1 MVNAGRPTR
10 AMRCQSEL
18 QCQAFARTDVP
29 RKKPHPARDDLVYTT
44 HIVNGNELARAE
56 IEVPH
61 VAPHGCAER
70 GFFDE
75 AGFTVAGREKELRC
89 RPPYTAFGWL
99 NSTRFVSPIGCPEND
114 TANEALSEHFVN
126 LRSQAFSSEKIHI
139 RCSAIC
145 SQRRRVLVAE
155 HLMI

>member
-1 MVNAGRPTR
+1 MIDSARMLADHPALCDAEVAGQL
-10 AMRCQSEL
+10 QSEL

-61 VAPHGCAER
+61 VALHGCAER

-75 AGFTVAGREKELRC
+75 AGFTVARREKELRC
-89 RPPYTAFGWL
+89 RPPSTALGWL
-99 NSTRFVSPIGCPEND
+99 NSTRFVSPIGCPEHD
-114 TANEALSEHFVN
+114 TAN
-126 LRSQAFSSEKIHI
+126 
-139 RCSAIC
+139 
-145 SQRRRVLVAE
+145 
-155 HLMI
+155 

>member
-1 MVNAGRPTR
+1 MPADHPALCDAEVAGQL
-10 AMRCQSEL
+10 QSEL

-61 VAPHGCAER
+61 VALDGCAER

-75 AGFTVAGREKELRC
+75 AGFTVAGREKELIPFPHQDDLTIYGNDVIDSREIL
-89 RPPYTAFGWL
+89 PP
-99 NSTRFVSPIGCPEND
+99 IKND
-114 TANEALSEHFVN
+114 
-126 LRSQAFSSEKIHI
+126 
-139 RCSAIC
+139 
-145 SQRRRVLVAE
+145 
-155 HLMI
+155 